1 MEGGD
6 FQGGNWAVVFGA
18 EVINVAGVKFFLY
31 DWLLKNTINT
41 NKKR

>member
-18 EVINVAGVKFFLY
+18 EVIDVAGDIFLY